1 MDGAVTEDA
10 LVWYREKTRG
20 VYAVQGSFRV
30 LILLLALCPQPD
42 P

>member
-1 MDGAVTEDA
+1 MGGLVTKDA
-10 LVWYREKTRG
+10 LEWFSGKTCG
-20 VYAVQGSFRV
+20 VYAVQGSLRV